1 MSQHRYQRIVVWL
14 LASLSFACLI
24 GQFYDF
30 WSMQLFACWIFIP
43 ASLALAMIA
52 WRSRLQSPSPR
63 SAYVWIVHGTIA
75 GVVAAMAY
83 DLFRLPFVLAG
94 YPLFAVFPRFGQLL
108 TGASSTDFGPLVQI
122 TGWLYHFSNAA
133 ALGIMF
139 LAMVSGW
146 RRLTL
151 IGGAT
156 VWAGAVEIFLL
167 LTPYYAYFKLKLP
180 YSEFLALTISAHL
193 VFGLVLGLWCWY
205 VLGRKWQAAGV
216 AVTR

>member
-1 MSQHRYQRIVVWL
+1 MREPWCQRVVVWF

-30 WSMQLFACWIFIP
+30 WSMRLFACWILIP
-43 ASLALAMIA
+43 ASVALAMIA
-52 WRSRLQSPSPR
+52 WRARSQSPSPR

-75 GVVAAMAY
+75 GVVAAIAY
-83 DLFRLPFVLAG
+83 DLFRLPFVLSG

-108 TGASSTDFGPLVQI
+108 TGASATDFGPLVQI

-151 IGGAT
+151 IGGAMM
-156 VWAGAVEIFLL
+156 WAAAVEIFLL
-167 LTPYYAYFKLKLP
+167 LTPYYVYFKLKLP

-193 VFGLVLGLWCWY
+193 VFGVVLGLWCWY
-205 VLGRKWQAAGV
+205 VIGRKGQAAGV